1 MTDPPLLW
9 KELRPSWLGGTD
21 PEAESPRAGGAAL
34 LIFLAPPSQE
44 ELERRLRERGTENDA
59 QRARRMAAVEEELRQ
74 ASWFDHRVVNDDA
87 DRAADEVAA
96 IIDANRAGP

>member
-1 MTDPPLLW
+1 MGDDL
-9 KELRPSWLGGTD
+9 D
-21 PEAESPRAGGAAL
+21 AGRDVVLEVDVQGAASVRGRVPDAL

-59 QRARRMAAVEEELRQ
+59 QRARRLAAVEEELRQ